1 MFNDDIN
8 PYAMKTHLAI
18 LFLLC
23 YIFNGRL
30 QAQQFSFGIT
40 PQALAPIVTDANIGS
55 GWAAEIWTRAD
66 LSNGNGLELKLGY
79 QQIGD
84 YDSAVEVV
92 DRQVYPTTSIYRR
105 KYGWMQELRNSY
117 LELAYLQKAGGA
129 DNRWLFIIGG
139 RFSFP
144 VKAKGRYESATGFG
158 FGSASVRGTGFG
170 EELLRRYDVGLSLA
184 SRFRLFQGCWLQA
197 QAYQG
202 FVNQWKKFDNFEGP
216 SVYVTT
222 LSAGLVLQLF

>member
-1 MFNDDIN
+1 MKNTIALLSLCCTFN
-8 PYAMKTHLAI
+8 
-18 LFLLC
+18 LC
-23 YIFNGRL
+23 L
-30 QAQQFSFGIT
+30 QAQQFSFGVT

-66 LSNGNGLELKLGY
+66 LSNGSGLELKLGY

-92 DRQVYPTTSIYRR
+92 DRQVYPTTAIYHRE
-105 KYGWMQELRNSY
+105 YGRIRELQNSY
-117 LELAYLQKAGGA
+117 LELAYLQKAGGTE
-129 DNRWLFIIGG
+129 NHWLLMIGG

-144 VKAKGRYESATGFG
+144 VRARGEYESVTGFG
-158 FGSASVRGTGFG
+158 FGSASTRGGSFG

-184 SRFRLFQGCWLQA
+184 SRFRLLQGCWLQA

-202 FVNQWKKFDNFEGP
+202 FVNQWKGFENFEGP